1 MFLYVFSIKK
11 LPITLRNSLSTVA
24 IAALAASIAALLS
37 SPLTLHSPRMPRKL
51 PFYAPPMPRL
61 RTSLMCRRTLP
72 EVVGAAAVKLT
83 RFERDRA
90 LVKPTESL
98 AAYEYVLR
106 GRKNFSST
114 RSGSAPASSGPRAL
128 LRPVKG
134 SAR

>member
-1 MFLYVFSIKK
+1 
-11 LPITLRNSLSTVA
+11 
-24 IAALAASIAALLS
+24 
-37 SPLTLHSPRMPRKL
+37 
-51 PFYAPPMPRL
+51 
-61 RTSLMCRRTLP
+61 MCRRTLP

-83 RFERDRA
+83 RSERDRA